1 MSAAGVFVIGVL
13 ALCGCAATGSVSSP
27 SDTRGDASVQSDS
40 MAAIEDVLSEVSSEE
55 LPAPVPSEVPRTSKA
70 AVMVRRVDVSVIT
83 GARSQTRCLAQ
94 AGPITV
100 GYREDGVSRRWY
112 AGYTRRGFVRQIL
125 VGNQK
130 VQVGERIA
138 FGRGFGSFPTS
149 SLRPVSVG
157 FRSTPSLSR
166 WFGGPAVSV
175 VMAAGRLTAHTVM
188 TLVPERPWQNGPSWA
203 LASLVGTGGGFT
215 MGVTVASD
223 VQRDAPD
230 PFATRP
236 TLRSALVSLH
246 GDWRDS
252 DARVSF
258 ECVRFGD
265 GRLFG
270 AVRAI
275 RRSPARWSLLLFRVP
290 VFSSGS
296 LPGWTGRPT
305 MNERIGCLLEARRRV
320 GWFTGNG
327 SFETV
332 VLRRAFSDR
341 LTHRF
346 HAACILRTRTHV
358 WQLTARVRRDHETT
372 WPAGVLPGDARVTNE
387 WTARLRSVLRIRN
400 GLWSHLMLVEYFPG
414 RFRRTDGVLLTLAST
429 AMSGRVE
436 LSWRMSAYDIP
447 AGRVGF
453 ISRPGIGTFEFFSS
467 VYGRGSDVS
476 VRARLAV
483 SKAIRL
489 EIYVG
494 APWQKHARAYAGLR
508 IRL

>member
-1 MSAAGVFVIGVL
+1 MNAAGVFVVGML
-13 ALCGCAATGSVSSP
+13 TLCGCAATGPVSS
-27 SDTRGDASVQSDS
+27 SLDTPGDASAQSDS
-40 MAAIEDVLSEVSSEE
+40 MAAIEDVLSEVSSGE
-55 LPAPVPSEVPRTSKA
+55 LPAPVPAEPLRAWKA
-70 AVMVRRVDVSVIT
+70 AAMVRRVDVSVIT
-83 GARSQTRCLAQ
+83 GARSQTRCLAH
-94 AGPITV
+94 AGPIIV
-100 GYREDGVSRRWY
+100 GFREDGVSRRWY

-138 FGRGFGSFPTS
+138 FGRGFGSFPVS
-149 SLRPVSVG
+149 SLRPVSAG

-175 VMAAGRLTAHTVM
+175 VLAAGRLTAYTVM
-188 TLVPERPWQNGPSWA
+188 TLVPERPWQDGPNWA
-203 LASLVGTGGGFT
+203 VASLVGTGGRFT
-215 MGVTVASD
+215 IGVTAASD
-223 VQRDAPD
+223 VHRDAPD
-230 PFATRP
+230 PFAIRP
-236 TLRSALVSLH
+236 TLRPALVSLH

-258 ECVRFGD
+258 ECVRFGN

-290 VFSSGS
+290 VFSSGA
-296 LPGWTGRPT
+296 LPGWTGRLT
-305 MNERIGCLLEARRRV
+305 MNERIGCLLDARRRV
-320 GWFTGNG
+320 GWFTGSG

-332 VLRRAFSDR
+332 MLRRSFSDR

-346 HAACILRTRTHV
+346 GAAFILRTRTHV
-358 WQLTARVRRDHETT
+358 WEVRARVRRDYETT

-387 WTARLRSVLRIRN
+387 WTARLRSVLRIRS
-400 GLWSHLMLVEYFPG
+400 GPWSHLMLVEYFPG
-414 RFRRTDGVLLTLAST
+414 RFHQTDGALLTLAST
-429 AMSGRVE
+429 AVSGRVE

-476 VRARLAV
+476 VRARVAV

-489 EIYVG
+489 EVYVG

-508 IRL
+508 MRL